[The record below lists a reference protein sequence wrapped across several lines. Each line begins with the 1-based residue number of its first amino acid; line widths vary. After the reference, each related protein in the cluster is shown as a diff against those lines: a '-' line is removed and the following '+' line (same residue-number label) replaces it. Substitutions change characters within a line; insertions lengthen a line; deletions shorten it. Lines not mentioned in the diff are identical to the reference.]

1 MPAKIKSIKSVEEI
15 HEISRKLEEEY
26 ARKQNSGS
34 NLEERIG
41 VLEGQTADLYK
52 QHKNIL
58 EHFREVIEV
67 IKENSVESSEE

>member
-1 MPAKIKSIKSVEEI
+1 MSAKIKSVKSVEEI

-26 ARKQNSGS
+26 ARKQNPGS

-58 EHFREVIEV
+58 EHFREMIE
-67 IKENSVESSEE
+67 ITKENSEESSQE